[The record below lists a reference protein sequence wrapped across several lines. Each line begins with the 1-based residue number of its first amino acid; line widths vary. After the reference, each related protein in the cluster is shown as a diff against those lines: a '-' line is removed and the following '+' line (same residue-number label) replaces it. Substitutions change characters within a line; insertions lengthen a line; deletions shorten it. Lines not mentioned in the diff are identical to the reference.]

1 MSKLTQGLA
10 LVVTVALSLGIGS
23 PARADIDDL
32 IGNTEDIQAI
42 DLTDLATGRI
52 SPLPLPKSGRAT
64 LPTKNKSI
72 VVKKAPP
79 ARDKRDRILS
89 QKLATPK
96 IATITD
102 NDFNPPFEFPIFT
115 DR

>member
-10 LVVTVALSLGIGS
+10 LVVTVALSLGIGF

-52 SPLPLPKSGRAT
+52 SPLPWLGIR
-64 LPTKNKSI
+64 
-72 VVKKAPP
+72 
-79 ARDKRDRILS
+79 RILPRES
-89 QKLATPK
+89 SVIMVLA
-96 IATITD
+96 
-102 NDFNPPFEFPIFT
+102 
-115 DR
+115 